1 MTNPINY
8 CIQKIKNEIPNEI
21 LQIAAT
27 EDLGF
32 YNNNITLDEKL
43 LTRVI
48 KAYLLLD
55 INLLT
60 TTSRQVTLDKCI
72 VTSYLNNSK
81 QYEYLIEIPDD
92 VVDGKEVTS
101 VSYILYNMLLPQMG
115 MMTGNAMDSAM
126 GSLLQ
131 SHSSMNMMTTNRLD
145 VIGRNMILVNT
156 GNINWSFMNSSM
168 EVNIAPNPN
177 MSHVKGDTILKLG
190 DIAVEA
196 AKCWIHNTLSIQVDQ
211 GYIRGGHS
219 IDTVKSKIDGY
230 ESAFE
235 SYREK
240 REGWG
245 KIGFMLDT
253 RQYQKFIEMQLG

>member
-32 YNNNITLDEKL
+32 YNNSITLDEKL

-60 TTSRQVTLDKCI
+60 TTTRQITLDKCI

-92 VVDGKEVTS
+92 AVDGKEVTS
-101 VSYILYNMLLPQMG
+101 VSYIMYNMLLPQMG
-115 MMTGNAMDSAM
+115 MMTGNAMESAM
-126 GSLLQ
+126 GTLMQ
-131 SHSSMNMMTTNRLD
+131 AHSSLNVLTANRID
-145 VIGRNMILVNT
+145 VVGRNMILVNT
-156 GNINWSFMNSSM
+156 GNINWSFMNITM
-168 EVNIAPNPN
+168 ELNISPNPN
-177 MSHVKGDTILKLG
+177 LSHVKGTAIIELGKL
-190 DIAVEA
+190 AVLC
-196 AKCWIHNTLSIQVDQ
+196 AKQWIYNSLIIQIDQ

-219 IDTVKSKIDGY
+219 IDAIKNKIESY
-230 ESAFE
+230 ESAVE
-235 SYREK
+235 TYYERLEN
-240 REGWG
+240 WP

-253 RQYQKFIEMQLG
+253 RQYQKFIDAQF